1 MKAIK
6 AHLLATDPERVP
18 IFEKSAAG
26 FAKKSVLRTI
36 IASVHY

>member
-1 MKAIK
+1 MKSIK

-26 FAKKSVLRTI
+26 FAKK
-36 IASVHY
+36 